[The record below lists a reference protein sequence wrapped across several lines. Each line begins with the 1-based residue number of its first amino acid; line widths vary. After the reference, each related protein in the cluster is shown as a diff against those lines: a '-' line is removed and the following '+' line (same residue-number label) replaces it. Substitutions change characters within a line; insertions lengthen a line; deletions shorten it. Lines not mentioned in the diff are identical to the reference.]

1 MEILTLLSLAV
12 GTLVSLTGLL
22 GVLFKYFIVKPLQD
36 SIDHLAESVHTIM
49 QEIKISQNDRRELS
63 ERITSLETHVK
74 NLWKNIGE
82 QKEGHTHE

>member
-36 SIDHLAESVHTIM
+36 SIDHLAESVKTIM

-63 ERITSLETHVK
+63 ERIVSLETHVK

-82 QKEGHTHE
+82 QKEGHSHE